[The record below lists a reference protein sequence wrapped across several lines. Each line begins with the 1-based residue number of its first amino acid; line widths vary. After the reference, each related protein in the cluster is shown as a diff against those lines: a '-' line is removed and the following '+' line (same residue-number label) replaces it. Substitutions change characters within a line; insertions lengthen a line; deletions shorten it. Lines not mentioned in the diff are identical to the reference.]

1 MSPIKSSHAFR
12 FILLVSL
19 LLFNFSKSQDKKQTG
34 SIVLEKGAQIYS
46 SDEFFNNQIAE
57 KKVILKNAAV
67 TIKANLKNEKIL
79 SASFPNHS
87 NDQDLAIQAKAAEEK
102 KSKDEIKQIK
112 KEIDQY
118 ETQSKSNGLE
128 DYEGTPS
135 PSQFF
140 SSHSASKNYI
150 APSQNVQVFSKI
162 SAAPKNYCIKR
173 ALDYLHTQQFEFYN
187 NKSLDFCFSEIF
199 SVRPPPIFNI

>member
-1 MSPIKSSHAFR
+1 MSTIKSSHAFR

-79 SASFPNHS
+79 SASFPNHNS
-87 NDQDLAIQAKAAEEK
+87 EQDLAIQAKARK
-102 KSKDEIKQIK
+102 KRKVKMR
-112 KEIDQY
+112 
-118 ETQSKSNGLE
+118 
-128 DYEGTPS
+128 
-135 PSQFF
+135 
-140 SSHSASKNYI
+140 SSRL
-150 APSQNVQVFSKI
+150 
-162 SAAPKNYCIKR
+162 KR
-173 ALDYLHTQQFEFYN
+173 KLINMRLKANPT
-187 NKSLDFCFSEIF
+187 
-199 SVRPPPIFNI
+199 V